1 MRYVDALLRWGFAA
15 AIGASLF
22 AGLPACSSLGGHGGQ
37 GGQGGQPASDARPG
51 AGATTAAAQAADAAP
66 VDPAAQRAFESARRA
81 LIGGRTDEAERG
93 FLALTRSNPELG
105 GPHANLG
112 VIYRAAG
119 KYPESVAELELAV
132 RADPRQP
139 VYLNQLGI
147 SYRMLG
153 QFGPARDAYQ
163 KAIAL
168 DPNYAVAYLNLGIL
182 YDLYFWESKRALELY
197 DRYLALSPNGDD
209 KVAKWVADLRNR
221 GAQQNKLS
229 RKEQP

>member
-1 MRYVDALLRWGFAA
+1 MRSVDALLRQALAA
-15 AIGASLF
+15 AICATV
-22 AGLPACSSLGGHGGQ
+22 AACSSLGGHGGE
-37 GGQGGQPASDARPG
+37 GASSATDAKPA
-51 AGATTAAAQAADAAP
+51 AGATAAPAAPPAADAAP
-66 VDPAAQRAFESARRA
+66 VDPAVQRAFESARRA

-93 FLALTRSNPELG
+93 FLALTRSNPERG

-112 VIYRAAG
+112 LIYRAAG
-119 KYPESVAELELAV
+119 KFPESIAELELAV

-139 VYLNQLGI
+139 VYFNQLGI
-147 SYRMLG
+147 SYRMQG
-153 QFGPARDAYQ
+153 QFGAARDAYQ

-197 DRYLALSPNGDD
+197 DRYLALSPKGDD